1 MRAKE
6 QCAEIVKDLVAYG
19 FLNTHE
25 HLPYCE
31 RGSSF
36 PFLIT
41 KSHCDSVGITV
52 FELHRGLLWLQN
64 HGVLRINTTYG
75 DFNSV
80 VKVKKYR
87 KLKNIFAEGT
97 KMHAEFEMDMA
108 ALTEGIAQDPALFDI
123 NVLNIHYFIESIK
136 GVMRNV
142 YNSEL
147 KILTH
152 EGIDVPMS
160 SQANALNNAC
170 RLLDFIAREPRET
183 YYIGEL
189 IEQEV
194 LDSDKWKTYWDACTD
209 IKKRMENAGI
219 PEYLIFS
226 SGKQMTIQI
235 NPKYL

>member
-1 MRAKE
+1 MSTPTLKKLAVKIQDERKKRGFSQESFAHKIGVHRTYIGMIERAE
-6 QCAEIVKDLVAYG
+6 
-19 FLNTHE
+19 
-25 HLPYCE
+25 
-31 RGSSF
+31 
-36 PFLIT
+36 
-41 KSHCDSVGITV
+41 
-52 FELHRGLLWLQN
+52 
-64 HGVLRINTTYG
+64 
-75 DFNSV
+75 
-80 VKVKKYR
+80 
-87 KLKNIFAEGT
+87 KNITIGNLEKIAKGT

-209 IKKRMENAGI
+209 KKKRMENAGI
-219 PEYLIFS
+219 LEYLLFS